1 MEVWQAIHSKRAIRE
16 FRDEPLQPAHIERI
30 LRAGRRAQ
38 SSKNSQPWHFI
49 AVQDRARLQQL
60 AQTGA
65 GMGHVAGAALCVVI
79 AVPAQNER
87 TLWHFFD
94 SGQSAAYMQL
104 AATELGIGS
113 CLGTIYE
120 PDEARDLLG
129 MPAAMQTRLVISF
142 GYPADAAA
150 AAKALQSGGRNRF
163 DDIVHWETW

>member
-1 MEVWQAIHSKRAIRE
+1 MNVWDTIQSKRAIRE

-30 LRAGRRAQ
+30 LNAGRRAQ

-49 AVQDRARLQQL
+49 AVQDKRRLAQL
-60 AQTGA
+60 AQLGA

-79 AVPAQNER
+79 VVPTENER

-113 CLGTIYE
+113 CLGTIYQ

-129 MPAAMQTRLVISF
+129 IPGDHQTRLVISF
-142 GYPADAAA
+142 GYPADAKGASGPLRA
-150 AAKALQSGGRNRF
+150 GGRRLY
-163 DDIVHWETW
+163 DDVAHWETW